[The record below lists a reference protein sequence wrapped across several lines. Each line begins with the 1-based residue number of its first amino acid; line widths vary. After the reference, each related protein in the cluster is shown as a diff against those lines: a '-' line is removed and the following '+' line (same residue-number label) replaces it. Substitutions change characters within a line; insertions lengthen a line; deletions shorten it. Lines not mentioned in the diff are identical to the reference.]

1 MTSSK
6 SQSEPY
12 DEFVAS
18 IKLVTGEEILTKVV
32 VNNDHAEETVI
43 LENPLICQ
51 EVRSFGANIPMGYKF
66 EPWIKMSDED
76 VFIIH
81 MTSIITMS
89 EIKDK
94 NVVKTYKE
102 IVKKGFDVVNNKN
115 PELTR
120 EMGFLSTVKDCREMI
135 EKLYRGEDASKDTQS

>member
-12 DEFVAS
+12 DEFVAT
-18 IKLVTGEEILTKVV
+18 IKLVTGEEILTKVI
-32 VNNDHAEETVI
+32 VNNDASEETVI
-43 LENPLICQ
+43 IDNPLICQ
-51 EVRSFGANIPMGYKF
+51 EVRTHGANIPLGYKF
-66 EPWIKMSDED
+66 EPWMKMSEED

-94 NVVKTYKE
+94 KVIMTYEE
-102 IVKKGFDVVNNKN
+102 ICKKGFQRQD
-115 PELTR
+115 PDLTR
-120 EMGFLSTVKDCREMI
+120 EMGSIGTVKDCRDMI
-135 EKLYRGEDASKDTQS
+135 EKLYKGEDATKDTQS

>member
-12 DEFVAS
+12 DEFVAA
-18 IKLVTGEEILTKVV
+18 IKLVTGEEVLTKVV
-32 VNNDHAEETVI
+32 VNNDHQEETII
-43 LENPLICQ
+43 LDNPLICQ
-51 EVRSFGANIPMGYKF
+51 EVRSMGANIPLGYKF

-81 MTSIITMS
+81 MTSIITMT

-94 NVVKTYKE
+94 NVIKTYKQV
-102 IVKKGFDVVNNKN
+102 VKKGFERQD
-115 PELTR
+115 PDITR
-120 EMGFLSTVKDCREMI
+120 EMGSVGTVKQCRDMI
-135 EKLYRGEDASKDTQS
+135 EKLYKGEDATKDTES

>member
-18 IKLVTGEEILTKVV
+18 IKLVTGEEILTKVI
-32 VNNDHAEETVI
+32 VNQDTADETVI
-43 LENPLICQ
+43 IENPLICE
-51 EVRSFGANIPMGYKF
+51 EVRSHGANIPLGYKF
-66 EPWIKMSDED
+66 EPWMKMSEED

-89 EIKDK
+89 EIKEK
-94 NVVKTYKE
+94 QVIVTYNE
-102 IVKKGFDVVNNKN
+102 VVKKGFQRTDPN
-115 PELTR
+115 LTR
-120 EMGFLSTVKDCREMI
+120 EMGSIGTVKDCRDMI
-135 EKLYRGEDASKDTQS
+135 EKLYKGEDATKDTQS

>member
-18 IKLVTGEEILTKVV
+18 IKLVTGEEILTKVI
-32 VNNDHAEETVI
+32 VNQDTADETVI
-43 LENPLICQ
+43 IENPLICE
-51 EVRSFGANIPMGYKF
+51 EVRSHGANIPLGYKF
-66 EPWIKMSDED
+66 EPWMKMSEED

-89 EIKDK
+89 EIKEK
-94 NVVKTYKE
+94 QVIVTYNE
-102 IVKKGFDVVNNKN
+102 VIKKGFRSSGDPN
-115 PELTR
+115 LTR
-120 EMGFLSTVKDCREMI
+120 EMGAIGSVKDCRDMI
-135 EKLYRGEDASKDTQS
+135 EKLYKGEDATKDTQS

>member
-18 IKLVTGEEILTKVV
+18 IKLVTGEEILTKVI
-32 VNNDHAEETVI
+32 VNNDHTEETI
-43 LENPLICQ
+43 IIDNPLICQ

-66 EPWIKMSDED
+66 EPWMKMSDED

-94 NVVKTYKE
+94 NIVRTYSE
-102 IVKKGFDVVNNKN
+102 IVKKGFDIQKNN
-115 PELTR
+115 PDLTR
-120 EMGFLSTVKDCREMI
+120 EMGSIGTVKNCREII
-135 EKLYRGEDASKDTQS
+135 EKLYRGEDATKDTQS

>member
-18 IKLVTGEEILTKVV
+18 IKLVTGEEILTKVI
-32 VNNDHAEETVI
+32 VNNDHTEETI
-43 LENPLICQ
+43 IIDNPLTCQ
-51 EVRSFGANIPMGYKF
+51 EVRSLGANIPMGYKF
-66 EPWIKMSDED
+66 EPWMKMSDED

-94 NVVKTYKE
+94 NIVKTYGE
-102 IVKKGFDVVNNKN
+102 IVRKGFDIQKN
-115 PELTR
+115 PNLTR
-120 EMGFLSTVKDCREMI
+120 EMGSIGTVKNCREII
-135 EKLYRGEDASKDTQS
+135 EKLYRGEDATKDTQS

>member
-12 DEFVAS
+12 DEFVAA
-18 IKLVTGEEILTKVV
+18 IKLVTGEEVLTKVV
-32 VNNDHAEETVI
+32 VNNDHQEETII
-43 LENPLICQ
+43 LDNPLICQ
-51 EVRSFGANIPMGYKF
+51 EVRSMGANIPLGYKF

-81 MTSIITMS
+81 MTSIITMT

-94 NVVKTYKE
+94 NVIKTYKQV
-102 IVKKGFDVVNNKN
+102 VKKGFERQD
-115 PELTR
+115 PDITR
-120 EMGFLSTVKDCREMI
+120 EMGSVGTVKQCRDMI
-135 EKLYRGEDASKDTQS
+135 EKLYRGDDATKDTQS

>member
-18 IKLVTGEEILTKVV
+18 IKLVTGEEILSKVIV
-32 VNNDHAEETVI
+32 TNDHQEDTVI
-43 LENPLICQ
+43 LDNPLICQ
-51 EVRSFGANIPMGYKF
+51 EVRSYGANIPMGYKF

-76 VFIIH
+76 VFIVH

-94 NVVKTYKE
+94 NVVKTYAE
-102 IVKKGFDVVNNKN
+102 IVEKGFDRKD

-120 EMGFLSTVKDCREMI
+120 EMGSIGTVKDCRDMI
-135 EKLYRGEDASKDTQS
+135 EKLYKGEDATKDTQS

>member
-12 DEFVAS
+12 DEFVAA
-18 IKLVTGEEILTKVV
+18 IKLVTGEEVLTKVV
-32 VNNDHAEETVI
+32 VNNDHQEETII
-43 LENPLICQ
+43 LDNPLICQ
-51 EVRSFGANIPMGYKF
+51 EVRSMGANIPLGYKF

-89 EIKDK
+89 EIKEK
-94 NVVKTYKE
+94 QVIITYNE
-102 IVKKGFDVVNNKN
+102 VIKKGFRSSGDPN
-115 PELTR
+115 LTR
-120 EMGFLSTVKDCREMI
+120 EMGAIGSVKDCRDMI
-135 EKLYRGEDASKDTQS
+135 EKLYKGEDATKDTQSQ

>member
-18 IKLVTGEEILTKVV
+18 IKLVTGEEILTKVI
-32 VNNDHAEETVI
+32 VNQDAAEETVI
-43 LENPLICQ
+43 IENPLICE
-51 EVRSFGANIPMGYKF
+51 EVRSHGANIPLGYKF
-66 EPWIKMSDED
+66 EPWMKMSEED

-89 EIKDK
+89 EIKEK
-94 NVVKTYKE
+94 QVIVTYNE
-102 IVKKGFDVVNNKN
+102 VVKKGFQRTDPN
-115 PELTR
+115 LTR
-120 EMGFLSTVKDCREMI
+120 EMGSIGTVKDCRDMI
-135 EKLYRGEDASKDTQS
+135 EKLYKGEDATKDTQS

>member
-12 DEFVAS
+12 DEFVAA
-18 IKLVTGEEILTKVV
+18 IKLVTGEEVLTKVV
-32 VNNDHAEETVI
+32 VSNDHQEETII
-43 LENPLICQ
+43 LDNPLICQ
-51 EVRSFGANIPMGYKF
+51 EVRSMGANIPLGYKF

-81 MTSIITMS
+81 MTSVITMT

-94 NVVKTYKE
+94 NVIKTYKQV
-102 IVKKGFDVVNNKN
+102 VKKGFERQD
-115 PELTR
+115 PDITR
-120 EMGFLSTVKDCREMI
+120 EMGSVGTVKQCRDMI
-135 EKLYRGEDASKDTQS
+135 EKLYRGEDATKDTES

>member
-18 IKLVTGEEILTKVV
+18 IKLVTGEEILTKVI
-32 VNNDHAEETVI
+32 VNQDTADETVI
-43 LENPLICQ
+43 IENPLVCE
-51 EVRSFGANIPMGYKF
+51 EVRSHGANIPLGYKF
-66 EPWIKMSDED
+66 EPWMKMSEED

-89 EIKDK
+89 EIKEK
-94 NVVKTYKE
+94 QVIVTYNE
-102 IVKKGFDVVNNKN
+102 VIKKGFRSSGDPN
-115 PELTR
+115 LTR
-120 EMGFLSTVKDCREMI
+120 EMGAIGSVKDCRDMI
-135 EKLYRGEDASKDTQS
+135 EKLYKGEDATKDTQS

>member
-18 IKLVTGEEILTKVV
+18 IKLVTGEEILSKVIV
-32 VNNDHAEETVI
+32 TNDHQEDTVI
-43 LENPLICQ
+43 LDNPLICQ
-51 EVRSFGANIPMGYKF
+51 EVRSYGANIPMGYKF

-76 VFIIH
+76 VFIVH

-94 NVVKTYKE
+94 NVVKTYAE
-102 IVKKGFDVVNNKN
+102 IVEKGFDRKD

-120 EMGFLSTVKDCREMI
+120 EMGSIGTVKDCRDMI
-135 EKLYRGEDASKDTQS
+135 EKLYKGDDATKDTQSQ

>member
-12 DEFVAS
+12 DEFVAT
-18 IKLVTGEEILTKVV
+18 IKLVTGEEILTKVI
-32 VNNDHAEETVI
+32 VNNDASEETVI
-43 LENPLICQ
+43 IDNPLICQ
-51 EVRSFGANIPMGYKF
+51 EVRTHGANIPLGYKF
-66 EPWIKMSDED
+66 EPWMKMSEED

-94 NVVKTYKE
+94 KVIMTYE
-102 IVKKGFDVVNNKN
+102 DICKKGFQRQD
-115 PELTR
+115 PDLTR
-120 EMGFLSTVKDCREMI
+120 EMGSIGTVKDCRDMI
-135 EKLYRGEDASKDTQS
+135 EKLYRGEDATKDSQS

>member
-12 DEFVAS
+12 DEFVAT
-18 IKLVTGEEILTKVV
+18 IKLVTGEEILTKVI
-32 VNNDHAEETVI
+32 VNQDTAEETVI
-43 LENPLICQ
+43 IDNPLICQ
-51 EVRSFGANIPMGYKF
+51 EVRTHGANIPLGYKF
-66 EPWIKMSDED
+66 EPWMKMSEED

-94 NVVKTYKE
+94 QVIMTYKN
-102 IVKKGFDVVNNKN
+102 VCKQGFQRQDPN
-115 PELTR
+115 LTR
-120 EMGFLSTVKDCREMI
+120 EMGSIGTVKDCRDMI
-135 EKLYRGEDASKDTQS
+135 EKLYKGEDATKDTQSQ